1 MSDRLQFASEKKAL
15 VLELKFSSKDR
26 VIKKCTVPKLKID
39 RKMLDCTQANI
50 LLILFSL
57 EVVVKVSK
65 FVDLLLI
72 ANM

>member
-15 VLELKFSSKDR
+15 VLELKFSFKDR
-26 VIKKCTVPKLKID
+26 VIKKFIVPKLKID
-39 RKMLDCTQANI
+39 RKMLDCTQVNI